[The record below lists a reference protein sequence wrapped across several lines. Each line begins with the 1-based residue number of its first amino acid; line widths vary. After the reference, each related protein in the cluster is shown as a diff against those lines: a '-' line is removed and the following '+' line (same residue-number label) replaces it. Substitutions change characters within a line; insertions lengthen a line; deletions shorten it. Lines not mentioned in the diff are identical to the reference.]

1 MLIGRREKRDRGYK
15 GGLNIEKERIF
26 FWINLG
32 SLGSDSP
39 SVFGTTSHPVSLQR
53 QRERDIEQERQR
65 QRQRDTERE
74 TEREKDRDRQTE
86 TDRQTERQTERDREI
101 DR

>member
-65 QRQRDTERE
+65 QRDTERE

-86 TDRQTERQTERDREI
+86 TDRQTDRETE
-101 DR
+101 

>member
-65 QRQRDTERE
+65 QRDTERE

-86 TDRQTERQTERDREI
+86 TDRQRDRQKETER
-101 DR
+101 

>member
-65 QRQRDTERE
+65 QRDTERE